1 MIIAGFQKKGNNVI
15 VAFDD
20 GSYQNLDYRIVV
32 DYGLWKDQ
40 EIDEKK
46 IELLS
51 YESSLL
57 KAKDSAFRYLG
68 LRIHSTSELRLKLQK
83 KKHSKEVIEK
93 VLEWLTERKYLN
105 DEEFVKQFVSEKI
118 KKKKVGIAKLSAEL
132 IKKGIKRESI
142 NENILTIDHDLYF
155 ENAVELAKKKLTHI
169 RAKETDERKI
179 AAKLFGFMATKGY
192 ESDLIRKVILILNMQ
207 TEE

>member
-1 MIIAGFQKKGNNVI
+1 MIIAGFQKKGNDVT
-15 VAFDD
+15 VAFND
-20 GSYQNLDYRIVV
+20 GSYRTLDYRIVV

-40 EIDEKK
+40 ELDEKK

-51 YESSLL
+51 YESSLI

-83 KKHSKEVIEK
+83 KKHPKEVIEK
-93 VLEWLTERKYLN
+93 VLDWLTERKYLN
-105 DEEFVKQFVSEKI
+105 DDEFVKQFITEKI
-118 KKKKVGIAKLSAEL
+118 KKKRIGTARLIAEL
-132 IKKGIKRESI
+132 TKKGIKRESI
-142 NENILTIDHDLYF
+142 NENLLSIDSDLYF
-155 ENAVELAKKKLTHI
+155 ENALQLAAKKLNII

-179 AAKLFGFMATKGY
+179 VSKLFSFLATKGY
-192 ESDLIRKVILILNMQ
+192 ESDLIRKVILKLNMQ

>member
-1 MIIAGFQKKGNNVI
+1 MIIAGFQKKGNDVT
-15 VAFDD
+15 VAFND
-20 GSYQNLDYRIVV
+20 GSYRNLDYRIVV

-40 EIDEKK
+40 ELDEKK

-83 KKHSKEVIEK
+83 KKHPKEVIEE
-93 VLEWLTERKYLN
+93 VLDWLTERKYLN
-105 DEEFVKQFVSEKI
+105 DDEFVKQFITEKI
-118 KKKKVGIAKLSAEL
+118 KKKRIGTAKLIAEL
-132 IKKGIKRESI
+132 AKKGIKRESI
-142 NENILTIDHDLYF
+142 NENLLSIDQELYF
-155 ENAVELAKKKLTHI
+155 ENAVELAKKKLTLI
-169 RAKETDERKI
+169 RTKETDERKSV
-179 AAKLFGFMATKGY
+179 AKLFSFLATKGY
-192 ESDLIRKVILILNMQ
+192 ESDLIRKVILKLNMQ

>member
-1 MIIAGFQKKGNNVI
+1 MIIAGFQKKGNDVI

-20 GSYQNLDYRIVV
+20 GSYRNLDYRIVV

-57 KAKDSAFRYLG
+57 KAKDSAFRFLG
-68 LRIHSTSELRLKLQK
+68 LRLHSTSELRVKLQK
-83 KKHSKEVIEK
+83 KKHPKEVIEK
-93 VLEWLTERKYLN
+93 VLDWLIERRYLN
-105 DEEFVKQFVSEKI
+105 DDEFVKQFISEKV
-118 KKKKVGIAKLSAEL
+118 KKKKIGTAKLIAEL
-132 IKKGIKRESI
+132 TKKGIKRESI
-142 NENILTIDHDLYF
+142 YENLRSIDSDLYY
-155 ENAVELAKKKLTHI
+155 ENAVHLATKKLNLI
-169 RAKETDERKI
+169 RSKETDERKI
-179 AAKLFGFMATKGY
+179 SAKLFSFMATKGY
-192 ESDLIRKVILILNMQ
+192 ESDLIRKVILNLNMQ

>member
-1 MIIAGFQKKGNNVI
+1 MIIAGFKKKGNDVI

-20 GSYQNLDYRIVV
+20 GSYRNLDYRIVV

-57 KAKDSAFRYLG
+57 KAKDSAFRFLG
-68 LRIHSTSELRLKLQK
+68 LRLHSTSELRIKLQK
-83 KKHSKEVIEK
+83 KKHPKEVIEK
-93 VLEWLTERKYLN
+93 VLDWLIERRYLN
-105 DEEFVKQFVSEKI
+105 DDEYVKQFISEKV
-118 KKKKVGIAKLSAEL
+118 KKKKIGTAKLIAEL
-132 IKKGIKRESI
+132 TKKGIKRESI
-142 NENILTIDHDLYF
+142 YENLRSIDSDLYY
-155 ENAVELAKKKLTHI
+155 ENAVHLATKKLNLI
-169 RAKETDERKI
+169 RSKETDERKI
-179 AAKLFGFMATKGY
+179 AAKLYSFMATKGY
-192 ESDLIRKVILILNMQ
+192 ESDLIRKVILNLNMQ